1 MFKRLAL
8 IAVLFSM
15 LLGVTVALSDGTP
28 LPPKTKPAVTMF
40 EGTSNKGNLEEAL
53 ESAIESAMASRKGIA
68 DAMVE
73 WKVKDIS
80 GAQGGIAGVNRL
92 TVTIEVKPQ

>member
-8 IAVLFSM
+8 IAVLFST

-28 LPPKTKPAVTMF
+28 LPPKTKSAVTTF
-40 EGTSNKGNLEEAL
+40 EGTSNKGDLEEAL
-53 ESAIESAMASRKGIA
+53 KAAIESAMTSRKGIA

-73 WKVKDIS
+73 WKVKNIS
-80 GAQGGIAGVNRL
+80 GAQGGIAGFNRL